1 MLIKRERNKNVFF
14 KTLRFPNH
22 YFFSSTPVLL
32 PGKSHGQRSLVGCSP
47 WGLVELDTT
56 EQLHFH
62 FHHGRRWE
70 WKWKSLSCV
79 RLFATPW
86 TIILQA
92 RILEWV
98 SISFSSGSSQPKDWT
113 QVSALQAD
121 SLPAEPQG
129 KPKNTGVGSQSLL
142 QGIFPTQES
151 NQGLLH
157 CRRILYQLSPADKNA
172 NFFFQY
178 LFTDF
183 SCLESPMDRGAWW
196 ATVHGITK
204 SRVQLSDW
212 KSAFIYLAA
221 SSQHMESVAVVR
233 RLCICSV
240 RA

>member
-47 WGLVELDTT
+47 WGLEELDTT

-142 QGIFPTQES
+142 QRIFPTQES

-157 CRRILYQLSPADKNA
+157 CRWLLYQLSY
-172 NFFFQY
+172 QG
-178 LFTDF
+178 
-183 SCLESPMDRGAWW
+183 SPG
-196 ATVHGITK
+196 
-204 SRVQLSDW
+204 
-212 KSAFIYLAA
+212 
-221 SSQHMESVAVVR
+221 SQ
-233 RLCICSV
+233 
-240 RA
+240 